1 MVDLDAA
8 RRFVQLHGRLL
19 DRRRL
24 AHLLDGDPA
33 APVAAAVAA
42 YANPDGGYAGL
53 IEPDVRTLS
62 SQPIAVL
69 TAFDVL
75 HQSGAPAPAAALA
88 WLSGITN
95 DDGGIPFHLPA
106 ADGSPQAPWM
116 QASPESSLHMTA
128 AVAAAALRLGAG
140 GSWLEGAVEY
150 CRRSI
155 DAAPLLS
162 AYELKYALDL
172 TDAAGDTARLEAL
185 GRRLPPD
192 GRLPVEGGVEG
203 ETLGLLVLTP
213 RPGRPV
219 RRLFDEEAVGVELG
233 RLADAQQADGGWTF
247 DWLAWAPAVAF
258 EWRARLTVD
267 AVAILGAHGRL
278 GPG

>member
-24 AHLLDGDPA
+24 AHLVDGEPA

-75 HQSGAPAPAAALA
+75 HESGAPAPAAALA

-106 ADGSPQAPWM
+106 GDGAPQAPWM
-116 QASPESSLHMTA
+116 QPSRESSLHMTA

-140 GSWLEGAVEY
+140 GPWVEAAVEY
-150 CRRSI
+150 CRRCI
-155 DAAPLLS
+155 DAAPQLS
-162 AYELKYALDL
+162 AHETKYALDL
-172 TDAAGDTARLEAL
+172 MDAAGDTPGLEAL
-185 GRRLPPD
+185 GRRLPRD
-192 GRLPVEGGVEG
+192 GRLPVEGGAEG

-219 RRLFDEEAVGVELG
+219 RRLFDEEAVGAELR
-233 RLADAQQADGGWTF
+233 RLADAQQPDGGWTF

-267 AVAILGAHGRL
+267 AVATLGAHGRL